1 MAIELSADE
10 TEQLVN
16 SAALAST
23 LLASAIAMLPEDRP
37 LLAILLESA
46 HAHLLSAGV
55 PVVAAVTRAEAHA
68 EALAALH
75 GQ

>member
-1 MAIELSADE
+1 MPIELTAAE
-10 TEQLVN
+10 TDQLVN
-16 SAALAST
+16 SAALASS
-23 LLASAIAMLPEDRP
+23 LLASAFAMVPEDRP
-37 LLAILLESA
+37 LLAILLQSA

-55 PVVAAVTRAEAHA
+55 PVVAAVSRAEAHA